1 MCRMGLKL
9 CTKGRVIEAQT
20 NTVTSEE
27 KLRGG
32 IRWQKTVKGEQGRH
46 RCSME
51 VCVLFGPVG
60 GSRRTD

>member
-9 CTKGRVIEAQT
+9 CTKGRVIEAQA

-32 IRWQKTVKGEQGRH
+32 YPVVENRKG
-46 RCSME
+46 
-51 VCVLFGPVG
+51 
-60 GSRRTD
+60 